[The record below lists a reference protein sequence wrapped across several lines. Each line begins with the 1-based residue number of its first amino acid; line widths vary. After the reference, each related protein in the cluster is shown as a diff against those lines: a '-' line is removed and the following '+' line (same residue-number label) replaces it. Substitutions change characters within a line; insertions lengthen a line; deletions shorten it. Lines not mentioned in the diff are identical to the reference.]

1 MNELKKIIKKLT
13 NKPKEE
19 EWFEF
24 KENKSLSNSDI
35 GEYISALS
43 NSACLSKQP
52 FGYLILGIKD
62 DTHEIVGTSIVLK
75 PNLVIG

>member
-1 MNELKKIIKKLT
+1 MNTLVKIVTELASKL
-13 NKPKEE
+13 KEE

-43 NSACLSKQP
+43 NSACLTNQP
-52 FGYLILGIKD
+52 FGYLIGELTIKL
-62 DTHEIVGTSIVLK
+62 IKL
-75 PNLVIG
+75 